1 MAALSDSELL
11 AVSSAVPQLI
21 QVTDLDLSAV
31 FVVSVPLRLTVMQL
45 FDKLNA
51 LLWEWLD

>member
-51 LLWEWLD
+51 LL